1 MGFNSTYQEFPV
13 YISIISISIQQ
24 GGSFFFAFLFRIL
37 IFQYKMAIRVPF
49 LDLSREIKP
58 MKEIL
63 TTKMSAIVFDQT
75 NFILGKEL
83 ESFETSFA

>member
-1 MGFNSTYQEFPV
+1 
-13 YISIISISIQQ
+13 
-24 GGSFFFAFLFRIL
+24 
-37 IFQYKMAIRVPF
+37 MAIRVPF